1 MEHSIMERFLWNGLD
16 LVKYEVR
23 KIIPQNQSDAVVIMQ
38 SHIPSDKHWCLEYRG
53 SGHYFSTFS
62 ELETYYKHRF
72 KKDLME
78 DFTMNNFVFPI
89 YKSNTVNA
97 YRNTFGQFDKDSLE
111 KKGDFDFC
119 LREEKSGKFTLER
132 ITEGKIPNAHR
143 MTVICPHHDQ
153 HRMTAIDNQIF
164 ICTECDPR
172 LSH

>member
-1 MEHSIMERFLWNGLD
+1 MHSKVTCICSESNVTTSLSAYSKSFSARYASNG
-16 LVKYEVR
+16 
-23 KIIPQNQSDAVVIMQ
+23 
-38 SHIPSDKHWCLEYRG
+38 
-53 SGHYFSTFS
+53 
-62 ELETYYKHRF
+62 
-72 KKDLME
+72 
-78 DFTMNNFVFPI
+78 FPI

-153 HRMTAIDNQIF
+153 HRMTAIDNHTF

-172 LSH
+172 LSY